1 MIINSNNKAEAHPN
15 ILLTALMS
23 QMPEY
28 RRALV
33 LSFIAGIMVLAP
45 SLFMLEVYDRVLNSR
60 SLTTLLSLLGAVLLI
75 YALMEI
81 IEALRNQL
89 LQKAGWRIDEA
100 IRERLYDATHAASL
114 KGGFPSTQSFQ
125 DLRTIRESLGS
136 PAMTALLD
144 VPCSFLFLIIVS
156 IISPWLGVA
165 ALIGAIFQ
173 VAIGTMT
180 ERRTVRTLAEA
191 NKASIAAQ
199 NYAASVLQHSA
210 TISAMGMRETF
221 YQRWVTLQRKFL
233 ALQASASDTAAINSA
248 GSKFIITMQ
257 GSMILGL
264 SCWLTLHGMLTGGGG
279 MMIVAS
285 ILGGRVLSPLVQL
298 VTQWRL
304 VANARDAYSRLSNF
318 LNIEEKPSNQM
329 PLPAPGG
336 DVAVEN
342 LYADAPGG
350 RQQIIRGVSF
360 ALNAGETLLIVGP
373 SAAGK
378 TSLARILI
386 GIWQPSNGKVRLDGV
401 DLHTWD
407 KNELGPYLGYLPQYI
422 ALFDGTLAE
431 NIARFSEP
439 DFEKVNDAI
448 DLVGLNSLA
457 EALPE
462 GLQTQIGG
470 SGAVLSGGQR
480 QRVALARALYGNP
493 KLVVLDEPNS
503 NLDEEGEKALISAIQ
518 TIKTRGCTVIMI
530 SHRRSLLPVADK
542 LLFLRD
548 GQVAAF
554 GGRDEVLAR
563 LQQTATARSA

>member
-1 MIINSNNKAEAHPN
+1 
-15 ILLTALMS
+15 
-23 QMPEY
+23 MPEY

-33 LSFIAGIMVLAP
+33 LSFIAGVLVLAP

-89 LQKAGWRIDEA
+89 LQKAGWRIDQT

-114 KGGFPSTQSFQ
+114 KGGTPTTQSFQ
-125 DLRTIRESLGS
+125 DLRTIRESIGS

-144 VPCSFLFLIIVS
+144 IPCSLLFLIIIS

-165 ALIGAIFQ
+165 ALIGAVFQ
-173 VAIGTMT
+173 VAIGTLT
-180 ERRTVRTLAEA
+180 ERTTVRTLADA

-210 TISAMGMRETF
+210 TISAMGMRNSF
-221 YQRWVTLQRKFL
+221 YQRWLNLQRKFL
-233 ALQASASDTAAINSA
+233 ALQASASDTAAVNSA
-248 GSKFIITMQ
+248 SSKFIVTMQ
-257 GSMILGL
+257 GSIILGL
-264 SCWLTLHGMLTGGGG
+264 SCWLTLKGMLTGGGG

-298 VTQWRL
+298 ITQWRL
-304 VANARDAYSRLSNF
+304 VANARDAYLRLSSF
-318 LNIEEKPSNQM
+318 LNIEEKQSNQM
-329 PLPAPGG
+329 PLPAPLGN
-336 DVAVEN
+336 VAVDN
-342 LYADAPGG
+342 LYASAPGG

-360 ALNAGETLLIVGP
+360 ALKAGETLLVIGP

-401 DLHTWD
+401 DLHTWN
-407 KNELGPYLGYLPQYI
+407 KTELGPYLGYLPQDI

-431 NIARFSEP
+431 NISRFSEP
-439 DFEKVNDAI
+439 DLEKVQDAI
-448 DLVGLNSLA
+448 DLVGLHGLV
-457 EALPE
+457 EGLPE

-470 SGAVLSGGQR
+470 GGAVLSGGQR

-503 NLDEEGEKALISAIQ
+503 NLDEEGERALISAIQ
-518 TIKTRGCTVIMI
+518 TIRTRGCTTIMI